1 MHVGHFQ
8 VLLTVSGGTRQVGAH
23 VARLA
28 TRVPSRESESATM
41 LNQAAREGPAQ
52 AHKDQHTETAT
63 WGTPMHVCF
72 FCFSFIMIIFSF
84 FQATKRCRT
93 IWGNADPVTHGSNVL
108 HKITSVKTEES
119 LSRTSGQAYWA
130 AVAGVARTAGAL
142 VRLKR

>member
-72 FCFSFIMIIFSF
+72 FCFSFINVVSTGYVNF
-84 FQATKRCRT
+84 FCQHPQ
-93 IWGNADPVTHGSNVL
+93 IVSG
-108 HKITSVKTEES
+108 TEDDLKS
-119 LSRTSGQAYWA
+119 LSHYKNTTN
-130 AVAGVARTAGAL
+130 VIIVL
-142 VRLKR
+142 VLISKLNECNI